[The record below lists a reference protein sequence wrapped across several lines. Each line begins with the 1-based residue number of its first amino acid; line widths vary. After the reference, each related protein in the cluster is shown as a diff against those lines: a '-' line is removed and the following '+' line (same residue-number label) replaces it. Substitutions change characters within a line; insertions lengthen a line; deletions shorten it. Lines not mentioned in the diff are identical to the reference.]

1 MLAFI
6 TTLSS
11 LLLCRLRSRA
21 ALELEV
27 VALRHQLAVLR
38 RQRPG
43 RPRLTSMD
51 RLLWVWLYRVWPR
64 CLKVMVLVKSAT
76 VVQWHRQGF
85 RLYWHWRSRP
95 GRPRAQRELRDLI
108 RQMSRANPLWGAPRI
123 HGELLK
129 LGIEVSQATVAK
141 YMARR
146 VGRPSPT
153 WRSFLRNQAAGIAAI
168 DMFVVVSASFRLL
181 YVMIILAH
189 DRRRIIRFDV
199 TEHPTAIWLA
209 QQVTEAFPWDTAP
222 RYLLRDRDASY
233 GAHFRNRVAAMEITE
248 VLTAP
253 RSPWQNP
260 YVERV
265 IGSMRR
271 ECLDHIVTF
280 NERHLRRVLSSYV
293 DYYHHTRTHL
303 SLDKDCPHSRPIQS
317 PRSGQVI
324 AIPQVRGLHHRY
336 QRLAA

>member
-1 MLAFI
+1 MLALI
-6 TTLSS
+6 TTFSS
-11 LLLCRLRSRA
+11 LLICRFRNRA

-38 RQRPG
+38 RRRPG
-43 RPRLTSMD
+43 RLKLTSMD
-51 RLLWVWLYRVWPR
+51 RLLWVCLYQMWPR
-64 CLKVMVLVKSAT
+64 CLEVMVLVKSAT
-76 VVQWHRQGF
+76 VVQWHRRGF
-85 RLYWHWRSRP
+85 RLYWHWRSRA
-95 GRPRAQRELRDLI
+95 GRPRVEGEIRSLI

-141 YMARR
+141 YMVRR

-181 YVMIILAH
+181 YVMIILSH
-189 DRRRIIRFDV
+189 DRRRVVRFDV
-199 TEHPTAIWLA
+199 TEHPTAIWLS

-222 RYLLRDRDASY
+222 HYLLRDRDSSY
-233 GAHFRNRVAAMEITE
+233 GAYFRNRVEAMGITE
-248 VLTAP
+248 ILTAP

-280 NERHLRRVLSSYV
+280 NERHLRRVLASYV
-293 DYYHHTRTHL
+293 DYYHRTRTHL
-303 SLDKDCPHSRPIQS
+303 SLDKDCPHSRPI
-317 PRSGQVI
+317 
-324 AIPQVRGLHHRY
+324 
-336 QRLAA
+336 